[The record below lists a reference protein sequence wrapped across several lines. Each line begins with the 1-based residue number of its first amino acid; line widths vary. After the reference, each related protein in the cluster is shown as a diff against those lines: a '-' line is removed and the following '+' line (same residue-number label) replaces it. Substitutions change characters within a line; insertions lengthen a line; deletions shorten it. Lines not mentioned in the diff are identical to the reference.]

1 MSKKRII
8 RKAGLGLLF
17 YVYHSNVQQ
26 FGVWLTTCGFNFL
39 VKPNDR
45 GKKDALENL
54 KREIAILKKVDH
66 PNIVKL
72 YEVKIKQGRMK
83 FSLQK

>member
-1 MSKKRII
+1 M
-8 RKAGLGLLF
+8 
-17 YVYHSNVQQ
+17 
-26 FGVWLTTCGFNFL
+26 
-39 VKPNDR
+39 KPAER

-72 YEVKIKQGRMK
+72 YEVCMIINIIF
-83 FSLQK
+83 FSLLDSDWLKTVPINP